1 MGLHMSTNFKTT
13 SENEKKSVDW
23 TGSGRWIGKR
33 DHKEIIVKQR
43 ERNQRE
49 RMRGR
54 EKERVREWKER
65 KKERK
70 KEREREKQT

>member
-1 MGLHMSTNFKTT
+1 M
-13 SENEKKSVDW
+13 KKSVDW

-65 KKERK
+65 ERETDIIGQVRKVNMRK
-70 KEREREKQT
+70 KKQWDNIRT